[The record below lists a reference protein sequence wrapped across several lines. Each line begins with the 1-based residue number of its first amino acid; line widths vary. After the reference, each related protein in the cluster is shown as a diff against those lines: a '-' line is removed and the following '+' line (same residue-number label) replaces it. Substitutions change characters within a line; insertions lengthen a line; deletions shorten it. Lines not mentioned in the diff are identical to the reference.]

1 MDSAFIS
8 PDDTWILWMFITAWA
23 ATSIYLE
30 QRFTWASK
38 ISGAIIALLGAVILS
53 NLHIIPTESPVYD
66 VVWDYVVPLSI
77 PLLLFQ
83 ADVGEIWS
91 RSVRVLILFFLR
103 CLGTFLAAV
112 LSFLLLS

>member
-1 MDSAFIS
+1 MDSSLIS
-8 PDDTWILWMFITAWA
+8 PDDTWILWMFITVWA

-38 ISGAIIALLGAVILS
+38 ISGAIIALIGAVILS

-66 VVWDYVVPLSI
+66 IVWDYVVPLSI

-83 ADVGEIWS
+83 ADIGEIRSEEHTSELQS
-91 RSVRVLILFFLR
+91 RFDIVCR
-103 CLGTFLAAV
+103 
-112 LSFLLLS
+112 LLLEKKKILN